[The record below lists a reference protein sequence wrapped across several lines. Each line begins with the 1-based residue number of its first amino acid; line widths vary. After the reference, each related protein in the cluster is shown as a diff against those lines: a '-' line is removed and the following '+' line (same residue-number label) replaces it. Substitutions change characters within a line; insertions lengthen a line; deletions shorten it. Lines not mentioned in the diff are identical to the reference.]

1 MFFLPFWFQGVIG
14 VDPVTTGIDF
24 IPLLVPQLIALISVG
39 ALVKAFG
46 YYVPYMVMGE
56 LICIGGQAML
66 TQLKPDT
73 STVYW
78 ATSLV
83 VAGLG
88 SGMAMQLPYT
98 AVAVVLDDED
108 IAIGNAIAVLFY
120 QLGGAVAISLG
131 QTITIST
138 ILNLVSQRLP
148 EIPGQL
154 IITMGAARLSEIAST
169 PEALAIIRDI
179 WNTAI
184 ARTMILCVAVVGA
197 SIPFTLGMEWLNSI
211 RASEERKKASESQ
224 QQEKVKEERDMTFEE
239 SQA

>member
-1 MFFLPFWFQGVIG
+1 
-14 VDPVTTGIDF
+14 
-24 IPLLVPQLIALISVG
+24 
-39 ALVKAFG
+39 
-46 YYVPYMVMGE
+46 
-56 LICIGGQAML
+56 ML

-78 ATSLV
+78 AASLV

-154 IITMGAARLSEIAST
+154 IITMGAARLT
-169 PEALAIIRDI
+169 
-179 WNTAI
+179 
-184 ARTMILCVAVVGA
+184 VVGA

>member
-1 MFFLPFWFQGVIG
+1 
-14 VDPVTTGIDF
+14 
-24 IPLLVPQLIALISVG
+24 
-39 ALVKAFG
+39 
-46 YYVPYMVMGE
+46 
-56 LICIGGQAML
+56 ML

-78 ATSLV
+78 AASLV

-154 IITMGAARLSEIAST
+154 MITMGAARLSEIAST

>member
-1 MFFLPFWFQGVIG
+1 MFSLPFWFQGVIG

-46 YYVPYMVMGE
+46 YYVPYMAMGE
-56 LICIGGQAML
+56 LICIGRQSML

-78 ATSLV
+78 AASLV

-184 ARTMILCVAVVGA
+184 ARTRSCV
-197 SIPFTLGMEWLNSI
+197 
-211 RASEERKKASESQ
+211 
-224 QQEKVKEERDMTFEE
+224 
-239 SQA
+239 